1 MFPLMDIFQHLTQDS
16 PSGEGHLLVSLT
28 EQPLSRFEVT
38 QITRQGTSLV
48 LQCQPA
54 ENENDSET
62 PSPRDESDHA
72 FYTDDGAEP
81 MSRHDPQRFYE
92 DPLTSTT
99 LLWPPPSGMCHGR
112 TVHHRARSPL
122 GGAIPPELF
131 QGLMSELTASCSS
144 SNDFTRRIGVD
155 TGLRELGS

>member
-38 QITRQGTSLV
+38 QITRQGTSVV
-48 LQCQPA
+48 LQCQPV

-72 FYTDDGAEP
+72 FYTDDRAEP
-81 MSRHDPQRFYE
+81 MSRHDPQLFYE
-92 DPLTSTT
+92 D
-99 LLWPPPSGMCHGR
+99 
-112 TVHHRARSPL
+112 
-122 GGAIPPELF
+122 
-131 QGLMSELTASCSS
+131 
-144 SNDFTRRIGVD
+144 
-155 TGLRELGS
+155 LR

>member
-62 PSPRDESDHA
+62 PSCRDESDHA
-72 FYTDDGAEP
+72 FYTDDRAEP

-92 DPLTSTT
+92 D
-99 LLWPPPSGMCHGR
+99 
-112 TVHHRARSPL
+112 
-122 GGAIPPELF
+122 
-131 QGLMSELTASCSS
+131 
-144 SNDFTRRIGVD
+144 
-155 TGLRELGS
+155 LR

>member
-38 QITRQGTSLV
+38 QITRQGTSLG

-62 PSPRDESDHA
+62 PSPRDESDHV
-72 FYTDDGAEP
+72 FYTDDGTTP
-81 MSRHDPQRFYE
+81 MSRHDPRRFYE
-92 DPLTSTT
+92 D
-99 LLWPPPSGMCHGR
+99 
-112 TVHHRARSPL
+112 
-122 GGAIPPELF
+122 
-131 QGLMSELTASCSS
+131 
-144 SNDFTRRIGVD
+144 
-155 TGLRELGS
+155 LR

>member
-38 QITRQGTSLV
+38 QMTRQGTSLV

-54 ENENDSET
+54 ENQNDSET
-62 PSPRDESDHA
+62 PSPRDESDHV

-92 DPLTSTT
+92 D
-99 LLWPPPSGMCHGR
+99 
-112 TVHHRARSPL
+112 
-122 GGAIPPELF
+122 
-131 QGLMSELTASCSS
+131 
-144 SNDFTRRIGVD
+144 
-155 TGLRELGS
+155 LR

>member
-62 PSPRDESDHA
+62 PSP
-72 FYTDDGAEP
+72 G
-81 MSRHDPQRFYE
+81 MSPTMRSTRTIVLSLCLVMILNGSTRICVNVHDPVMAASFR
-92 DPLTSTT
+92 DVPWSN
-99 LLWPPPSGMCHGR
+99 R
-112 TVHHRARSPL
+112 TP
-122 GGAIPPELF
+122 
-131 QGLMSELTASCSS
+131 
-144 SNDFTRRIGVD
+144 
-155 TGLRELGS
+155 